1 MILDATNIALCK
13 FYPKPP
19 TNRVT
24 INKFSSYT
32 PLAHLKSKCAQINR
46 ANNMYEFTLWPSEH
60 IHILSCP
67 QFIPFF
73 SIQWSYP
80 INYFHHIFTVYLLV
94 QSLAAKSLPNP
105 VWKTTMAHMV
115 YQISKGY
122 PPLAT

>member
-46 ANNMYEFTLWPSEH
+46 ANNMYEVTLWPSEH

-67 QFIPFF
+67 PFIPFF
-73 SIQWSYP
+73 YPMVLSNKLVSSHIHSI
-80 INYFHHIFTVYLLV
+80 F
-94 QSLAAKSLPNP
+94 
-105 VWKTTMAHMV
+105 
-115 YQISKGY
+115 ISKKFGCKVIAESCVVDNHG
-122 PPLAT
+122 PHGLSHI